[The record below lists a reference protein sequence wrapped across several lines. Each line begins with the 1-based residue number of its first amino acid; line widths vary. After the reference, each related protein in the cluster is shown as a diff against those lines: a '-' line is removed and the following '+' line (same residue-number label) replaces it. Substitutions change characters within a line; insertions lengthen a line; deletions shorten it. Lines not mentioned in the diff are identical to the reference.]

1 MNISELMKIKG
12 SWDTFSGNHPQFV
25 KFLNYMSQTKIDE
38 CTFFSISV
46 KRPDSD
52 KEIKTNLKV
61 TESDLELVETLKAM
75 AGKKK

>member
-1 MNISELMKIKG
+1 MNISEMMKIKG
-12 SWDTFSGNHPQFV
+12 AWDTFSGNHPQFV
-25 KFLNYMSQTKIDE
+25 KFLNYMSQAKIDE
-38 CTFFSISV
+38 GTVFSISV

-61 TESDLELVETLKAM
+61 TESDLELFETLKAM

>member
-1 MNISELMKIKG
+1 MNISQMMKLKG
-12 SWDTFSGNHPQFV
+12 EWDTFSQNHPQFV

-38 CTFFSISV
+38 GTVFSISV
-46 KRPDSD
+46 KQPDTE

-61 TESDLELVETLKAM
+61 TESDLELFETLKAM

>member
-12 SWDTFSGNHPQFV
+12 AWDTFSGNHPQFV

-38 CTFFSISV
+38 GTVFSISV
-46 KRPDSD
+46 KQPDTE

-61 TESDLELVETLKAM
+61 TESDLELFETLKAM

>member
-12 SWDTFSGNHPQFV
+12 AWDTFSGNHPQFV

-38 CTFFSISV
+38 GTVFSISV

-52 KEIKTNLKV
+52 KVIKTNLKV

>member
-1 MNISELMKIKG
+1 MNISEMMKIKG
-12 SWDTFSGNHPQFV
+12 AWDTFSGNHPQFV

-38 CTFFSISV
+38 GTVFSISV
-46 KRPDSD
+46 KQPDTE

-61 TESDLELVETLKAM
+61 TESDLELFETLKAM

>member
-1 MNISELMKIKG
+1 MNISEMMKIKG
-12 SWDTFSGNHPQFV
+12 AWDTFSQNHPQFV

-38 CTFFSISV
+38 GTVFSLSV
-46 KRPDSD
+46 KRPDTD

-61 TESDLELVETLKAM
+61 TESDLELLETLKVM

>member
-12 SWDTFSGNHPQFV
+12 AWDTFSGNHPQFV

-38 CTFFSISV
+38 GTVFSIGV

>member
-12 SWDTFSGNHPQFV
+12 AWDTFSGNHPQFV

-38 CTFFSISV
+38 GTVFSISV
-46 KRPDSD
+46 KRLDSD

-61 TESDLELVETLKAM
+61 TESDLELVETRKAR

>member
-1 MNISELMKIKG
+1 MNISELMKIEG
-12 SWDTFSGNHPQFV
+12 AWDTCSGNHPQFV

-38 CTFFSISV
+38 GTVFSISV
-46 KRPDSD
+46 KRPDTD

-61 TESDLELVETLKAM
+61 TESDLELFETLKAM

>member
-1 MNISELMKIKG
+1 MNISEMMKIKG
-12 SWDTFSGNHPQFV
+12 AWDTFSGNHPQFV

-38 CTFFSISV
+38 GTVFSISV
-46 KRPDSD
+46 KQPDTE

>member
-12 SWDTFSGNHPQFV
+12 AWDTFSGNHPQFV

-38 CTFFSISV
+38 GTVFSISV

-52 KEIKTNLKV
+52 KEIQTNLKV

>member
-12 SWDTFSGNHPQFV
+12 AWDTFSGNHPQFV

-38 CTFFSISV
+38 GTDFSISV

>member
-12 SWDTFSGNHPQFV
+12 AWDTFSGNHPQFV

-38 CTFFSISV
+38 GTVFSISV
-46 KRPDSD
+46 KRLDSD

-61 TESDLELVETLKAM
+61 TESDLELFETLKAM

>member
-12 SWDTFSGNHPQFV
+12 EWDTFSGNHPQFV
-25 KFLNYMSQTKIDE
+25 KFLNYMAQTKIE
-38 CTFFSISV
+38 EGTVFSISV

-61 TESDLELVETLKAM
+61 IESDLEILETLKAM

>member
-1 MNISELMKIKG
+1 MMKIKG
-12 SWDTFSGNHPQFV
+12 AWDTFSGNHPQFV

-38 CTFFSISV
+38 GTVFSISV
-46 KRPDSD
+46 KQPDTE

-61 TESDLELVETLKAM
+61 TESDLELFETLKAM

>member
-12 SWDTFSGNHPQFV
+12 AWDTFSGNHPQFV

-38 CTFFSISV
+38 GTVFSISI
-46 KRPDSD
+46 KRLDSD

-61 TESDLELVETLKAM
+61 TESDLELFETLKAM

>member
-1 MNISELMKIKG
+1 MNISELMKRKG
-12 SWDTFSGNHPQFV
+12 AWDTFSGNHPQFV

-38 CTFFSISV
+38 GTVFSTSV

>member
-1 MNISELMKIKG
+1 MNISEMMKIKG
-12 SWDTFSGNHPQFV
+12 AWDTFSGKHPQFV

-38 CTFFSISV
+38 GTVFSISV

-61 TESDLELVETLKAM
+61 TESDLELFETLKAM

>member
-1 MNISELMKIKG
+1 MNISEMMKIKG
-12 SWDTFSGNHPQFV
+12 AWDTFSGNHPQFV

-38 CTFFSISV
+38 GTVFSINV

-61 TESDLELVETLKAM
+61 TESDLELFETLKAM

>member
-1 MNISELMKIKG
+1 MNISEMMKIKG
-12 SWDTFSGNHPQFV
+12 AWDTFSGNHPQFV
-25 KFLNYMSQTKIDE
+25 KFLNYMSKTKIDE
-38 CTFFSISV
+38 GTVFSISV

-61 TESDLELVETLKAM
+61 TESDLELFETLKAM

>member
-1 MNISELMKIKG
+1 MNISEMMKIKG
-12 SWDTFSGNHPQFV
+12 AWDTFSGNHPQFV

-38 CTFFSISV
+38 GTVFSISV
-46 KRPDSD
+46 KRPDRD

>member
-1 MNISELMKIKG
+1 MNISEMMKIKG
-12 SWDTFSGNHPQFV
+12 AWDTFSGNQPQFV
-25 KFLNYMSQTKIDE
+25 TFLNYMSQTKIDE
-38 CTFFSISV
+38 GTVFSISV

-61 TESDLELVETLKAM
+61 TESDLELFETLKAM

>member
-12 SWDTFSGNHPQFV
+12 AWDTFSRNHPQFV

-38 CTFFSISV
+38 GTVFSISV
-46 KRPDSD
+46 KRLDSD